1 MFLAEK
7 TSLKVK
13 LFGLGLITLILSILY
28 IYSSYETNLSY
39 MEQMSNE
46 KKAISISKPLFKLY
60 MDLESA
66 RIYSRSLAGG
76 NTAVRPALE
85 KAVENV
91 DKDLEEAANIN
102 KKYGKD
108 LNTTKDFELLE
119 KTWQDMRQKTFSY
132 TKSEVKDNYN
142 NIVRIVYRKLLL
154 RDCFENGGLIAD
166 PDMGRINLIL
176 GLYMVQGPT
185 IDHLGRLSSRT
196 AQVLYDNQL
205 KPSDITMLQTIS
217 KDTSLRLNNL
227 KNIYYKIAQQ
237 YNPRYKKS
245 YEDFLT
251 FYSIMTNKF
260 LPTIQNIITNGPSSV
275 PLQNFLSIY
284 EQTHSLSKKEA
295 NSIVN
300 TLYGDIIST
309 YKAAKFSLIRSVI
322 ISTLLVL
329 ISIAMFI
336 YLWIIIRKEL
346 DILLK
351 ASKNLENGHLNVE
364 ANVSFKDEIAEV
376 IKIMLDGISMINDVL
391 MEIKKV
397 VENMAKLDFSE
408 DIKADA
414 KGDLDVIKQSI
425 NKALGSLR
433 SLLNN
438 LADTAIRL
446 GSSVEE
452 LSATTSSIAQEN
464 KNLNE
469 QISSITSSVEEVSA
483 TTNSIASSMIST
495 KEAIN
500 KLFEIIK
507 DGSAKLEKT
516 VSSAELM
523 EKTSQEINV
532 IVENILYITE
542 QTNLLALNAAIE
554 AARAGEAGRGFAV
567 VADEVKK
574 LAERTGNFAKSISDM
589 INNITKGIE
598 NTTSAIRDIY
608 LYYKEI
614 ENKSKVVQEA
624 SETVTTA
631 AEEQNATLA
640 SLAQNMISIREF
652 SDKLSTATEELSAT
666 FNQLAKVAEELK
678 QEMSKFKF

>member
-1 MFLAEK
+1 
-7 TSLKVK
+7 
-13 LFGLGLITLILSILY
+13 
-28 IYSSYETNLSY
+28 
-39 MEQMSNE
+39 
-46 KKAISISKPLFKLY
+46 

-91 DKDLEEAANIN
+91 NKDLEEAANIN

-108 LNTTKDFELLE
+108 INTTKDFELLE
-119 KTWQDMRQKTFSY
+119 KTWQNMRQKTFSY

-142 NIVRIVYRKLLL
+142 NIVKIVYRKLLL

-166 PDMGRINLIL
+166 PDMERTNLIV
-176 GLYMVQGPT
+176 GLYVVQGPT
-185 IDHLGRLSSRT
+185 IDYLGRLSSRT
-196 AQVLYDNQL
+196 SQVLYDNQL

-217 KDTSLRLNNL
+217 KDTELRLNNL
-227 KNIYYKIAQQ
+227 KNVYYKIAYQ
-237 YNPRYKKS
+237 YNPKYKKP
-245 YEDFLT
+245 YDDFLA
-251 FYSIMTNKF
+251 FYNVMTNKF
-260 LPTIQNIITNGPSSV
+260 LPTIQNIVTNGPSSV

-295 NSIVN
+295 NSVVN
-300 TLYGDIIST
+300 ILYDDIISN

-329 ISIAMFI
+329 ISISMFI

-351 ASKNLENGHLNVE
+351 VSKNLENGHLNIE

-391 MEIKKV
+391 MQIKKV
-397 VENMAKLDFSE
+397 VENMGKLYFSE
-408 DIKADA
+408 DIGADT
-414 KGDLDVIKQSI
+414 KGDLSVIKEGI

-452 LSATTSSIAQEN
+452 LSATTGSIAQEN

-469 QISSITSSVEEVSA
+469 QINSIASSVEEVSA

-495 KEAIN
+495 KDSIN

-574 LAERTGNFAKSISDM
+574 LAEKTGNFAKSISDM
-589 INNITKGIE
+589 ISNITKGIE
-598 NTTSAIRDIY
+598 DTTSSIKDIY
-608 LYYKEI
+608 SYYKEI
-614 ENKSKVVQEA
+614 EKDSKIVQEA

-631 AEEQNATLA
+631 AEEQNATVA
-640 SLAQNMISIREF
+640 SLANNMISIREF
-652 SDKLSTATEELSAT
+652 SDKLSTAIEELFTT
-666 FNQLAKVAEELK
+666 FNQLAKVAQELK

>member
-13 LFGLGLITLILSILY
+13 LFGLGLITLILGILY

-46 KKAISISKPLFKLY
+46 KKATSISKPLFKLY

-119 KTWQDMRQKTFSY
+119 KT
-132 TKSEVKDNYN
+132 
-142 NIVRIVYRKLLL
+142 
-154 RDCFENGGLIAD
+154 
-166 PDMGRINLIL
+166 
-176 GLYMVQGPT
+176 
-185 IDHLGRLSSRT
+185 
-196 AQVLYDNQL
+196 
-205 KPSDITMLQTIS
+205 
-217 KDTSLRLNNL
+217 
-227 KNIYYKIAQQ
+227 
-237 YNPRYKKS
+237 
-245 YEDFLT
+245 
-251 FYSIMTNKF
+251 
-260 LPTIQNIITNGPSSV
+260 
-275 PLQNFLSIY
+275 
-284 EQTHSLSKKEA
+284 
-295 NSIVN
+295 
-300 TLYGDIIST
+300 
-309 YKAAKFSLIRSVI
+309 
-322 ISTLLVL
+322 
-329 ISIAMFI
+329 
-336 YLWIIIRKEL
+336 
-346 DILLK
+346 
-351 ASKNLENGHLNVE
+351 
-364 ANVSFKDEIAEV
+364 
-376 IKIMLDGISMINDVL
+376 
-391 MEIKKV
+391 
-397 VENMAKLDFSE
+397 
-408 DIKADA
+408 
-414 KGDLDVIKQSI
+414 
-425 NKALGSLR
+425 
-433 SLLNN
+433 
-438 LADTAIRL
+438 
-446 GSSVEE
+446 
-452 LSATTSSIAQEN
+452 
-464 KNLNE
+464 
-469 QISSITSSVEEVSA
+469 
-483 TTNSIASSMIST
+483 
-495 KEAIN
+495 
-500 KLFEIIK
+500 
-507 DGSAKLEKT
+507 
-516 VSSAELM
+516 
-523 EKTSQEINV
+523 SQEINV

-574 LAERTGNFAKSISDM
+574 LAEKTGNFAKSISDM

-598 NTTSAIRDIY
+598 NTVSAIRDIY

-624 SETVTTA
+624 SETATTA
-631 AEEQNATLA
+631 AEEQNATVA